1 MNIGFIGLGNMG
13 KGMALN
19 LAKAGHKVSVYD
31 INTEAVNNL
40 NSKGCVGCSD
50 LLTAVSDVE
59 VVISMLPEGSHVRD
73 VYLSE
78 NGVIANANKDT
89 LLIECSTIDINTIKN
104 VGEIA
109 INKGMRIIDA
119 PVSGGIVGADNGTL
133 TFMVGGSEINFN
145 SALSILSDMGKN
157 IIHAGELGAGL
168 AVKICN
174 NMILG
179 TTMIA
184 LAESFTMAKKLG
196 LDQKKFFEISSK
208 ATGMSWAML
217 NHLPVANII
226 ETSSADNN
234 FKPGFA
240 AEMML
245 KDLSLAQNAADSVN
259 ISTPIGLKALDM
271 YKEFINQGKGSL
283 DYSAIIKLIEE
294 SS

>member
-19 LAKAGHKVSVYD
+19 LVKAGHNVNVYD
-31 INTEAVNNL
+31 INTEVVSYL

-50 LLTAVSDVE
+50 ILTLVSDVE

-73 VYLSE
+73 VYLNE
-78 NGVIANANKDT
+78 NGVIAHANKDT

-109 INKGMRIIDA
+109 TNKGMRIIDA

-133 TFMVGGSEINFN
+133 TFIVGGSEVNFN
-145 SALSILSDMGKN
+145 SALLILSDMGKN
-157 IIHAGELGAGL
+157 VIHAGELGAGL
-168 AVKICN
+168 AVKIWN

-226 ETSSADNN
+226 ETSSANNN

>member
-40 NSKGCVGCSD
+40 NSKGCFGCSD
-50 LLTAVSDVE
+50 LLKAVSDVE

-133 TFMVGGSEINFN
+133 TFMVGGSEVNFN

-157 IIHAGELGAGL
+157 VIHAGELGAGL

-196 LDQKKFFEISSK
+196 LDQKTFFDISSK

-226 ETSSADNN
+226 ETSSANNN

>member
-157 IIHAGELGAGL
+157 VIHAGELGAGL

-226 ETSSADNN
+226 ETSAANNN

>member
-19 LAKAGHKVSVYD
+19 LVKAGHNVNVYD
-31 INTEAVNNL
+31 INTEVVSYL

-50 LLTAVSDVE
+50 ILTLVSDVE

-73 VYLSE
+73 VYLNE
-78 NGVIANANKDT
+78 NGVIAHANKDT

-109 INKGMRIIDA
+109 TNKGMRIIDA

-157 IIHAGELGAGL
+157 VIHAGELGAGL

-226 ETSSADNN
+226 ETSSANNN

>member
-40 NSKGCVGCSD
+40 NSKGCFGCSD
-50 LLTAVSDVE
+50 LLKAVSDVE

-133 TFMVGGSEINFN
+133 TFMVGGTEVNFN

-157 IIHAGELGAGL
+157 VIHAGELGAGL

-196 LDQKKFFEISSK
+196 LDQKTFFDISSK

-226 ETSSADNN
+226 ETSSANNN

>member
-19 LAKAGHKVSVYD
+19 LVKAGHKVSVYD

-50 LLTAVSDVE
+50 LLTVVSDVE

-78 NGVIANANKDT
+78 NGVIANANKDA

-133 TFMVGGSEINFN
+133 TFMVGGSEVNFN

-157 IIHAGELGAGL
+157 VIHAGELGAGL

-226 ETSSADNN
+226 ETSSANNN

>member
-31 INTEAVNNL
+31 INTEVVNNL

-50 LLTAVSDVE
+50 LLTLVSDVE

-73 VYLSE
+73 VYLNE
-78 NGVIANANKDT
+78 NGVIAHANKDT

-109 INKGMRIIDA
+109 TNKGMRIIDA

-157 IIHAGELGAGL
+157 VIHAGELGAGL

-226 ETSSADNN
+226 ETSSANNN

>member
-19 LAKAGHKVSVYD
+19 LVKAGHKVSVYD

-157 IIHAGELGAGL
+157 VIHAGELGAGL

-226 ETSSADNN
+226 ETSSANNN

>member
-19 LAKAGHKVSVYD
+19 LVKAGHKVNVYD
-31 INTEAVNNL
+31 INTDAVSYL
-40 NSKGCVGCSD
+40 NSKGCIGCSD
-50 LLTAVSDVE
+50 LLTVVSNVE
-59 VVISMLPEGSHVRD
+59 VIISMLPEGSHVKD
-73 VYLSE
+73 VYLGK
-78 NGVIANANKDT
+78 NGVIENANKDT
-89 LLIECSTIDINTIKN
+89 LLIECSTIDIDTIKH

-109 INKGMRIIDA
+109 NNKDIRIIDA
-119 PVSGGIVGADNGTL
+119 PVSGGIVGADNGSL
-133 TFMVGGSEINFN
+133 TFMVGGQEETFN
-145 SALSILSDMGKN
+145 MAMPILNNMGKN
-157 IIHAGELGAGL
+157 VIHAGELGSGL

-196 LDQKKFFEISSK
+196 LDQKKFFDISSK

-226 ETSSADNN
+226 ETASANNN

-245 KDLSLAQNAADSVN
+245 KDLSLAQTAANSLN
-259 ISTPIGLKALDM
+259 LNTPIGLMALNL
-271 YKEFINQGKGSL
+271 YKEFIKQGNGTL
-283 DYSAIIKLIEE
+283 DYSAIIKLID
-294 SS
+294 SNN

>member
-19 LAKAGHKVSVYD
+19 LVKAGHKVSVYD
-31 INTEAVNNL
+31 INTEVVNNL

-50 LLTAVSDVE
+50 LLTLVSDVE

-73 VYLSE
+73 VYLNE
-78 NGVIANANKDT
+78 NGVIAHANKDT

-109 INKGMRIIDA
+109 TNKGMRIIDA

-133 TFMVGGSEINFN
+133 TFMVGGSEVNFN
-145 SALSILSDMGKN
+145 SALLILSDMGKN
-157 IIHAGELGAGL
+157 VIHAGELGAGL

-226 ETSSADNN
+226 ETSSANNN

>member
-50 LLTAVSDVE
+50 LLTVVSDVE

-73 VYLSE
+73 VYLNE

-89 LLIECSTIDINTIKN
+89 LLIECSTIDINTIKK

-133 TFMVGGSEINFN
+133 TFMVGGSEVNFN

-157 IIHAGELGAGL
+157 VIHAGELGAGL

-226 ETSSADNN
+226 ETSSANNN

>member
-13 KGMALN
+13 RGMALN
-19 LAKAGHKVSVYD
+19 LVKANHKVKVYD
-31 INTEAVNNL
+31 INIDAVNDL
-40 NSKGCVGCSD
+40 NSNGCIGCSNIVN
-50 LLTAVSDVE
+50 TVSNVE
-59 VVISMLPEGSHVRD
+59 IVITMLPEGSHVRD
-73 VYLSE
+73 VYLGS
-78 NGVIANANKDT
+78 NGVIENANKNT
-89 LLIECSTIDINTIKN
+89 LLIDCSTIDIDTIKN
-104 VGEIA
+104 VGEEASI
-109 INKGMRIIDA
+109 KGMKLIDA

-133 TFMVGGSEINFN
+133 SFMVGGSAVNFN

-157 IIHAGELGAGL
+157 VIHAGELGAGL

-217 NHLPVANII
+217 NHLPVAIII
-226 ETSSADNN
+226 ETSSANNN

>member
-13 KGMALN
+13 RGMALN
-19 LAKAGHKVSVYD
+19 LVKANHKVKVYD
-31 INTEAVNNL
+31 INIDAVNDL
-40 NSKGCVGCSD
+40 NSNGCIGCSNIVD
-50 LLTAVSDVE
+50 TVSNVE
-59 VVISMLPEGSHVRD
+59 IVITMLPEGSHVRD
-73 VYLSE
+73 VYLGS
-78 NGVIANANKDT
+78 NGVIENANKNT
-89 LLIECSTIDINTIKN
+89 LLIDCSTIDIDTIKN
-104 VGEIA
+104 VGEEASI
-109 INKGMRIIDA
+109 KGMKLIDA
-119 PVSGGIVGADNGTL
+119 LVSGGMVGTHNGTL
-133 TFMVGGSEINFN
+133 TFMVGGSEVNFN

-157 IIHAGELGAGL
+157 VIHAGELGAGL

-196 LDQKKFFEISSK
+196 LDQKTFFDISSK

-226 ETSSADNN
+226 ETSSANNN

-271 YKEFINQGKGSL
+271 YKEFINQGRGSL

>member
-40 NSKGCVGCSD
+40 NSKGCFGCSD
-50 LLTAVSDVE
+50 LLKAVSDVE

-133 TFMVGGSEINFN
+133 TFMVGGSEVNFN

-157 IIHAGELGAGL
+157 VIHAGELGAGL

-196 LDQKKFFEISSK
+196 LDQKTFFDISSK

-226 ETSSADNN
+226 ETSSANNN

-271 YKEFINQGKGSL
+271 YKEFINQGRGSL

>member
-19 LAKAGHKVSVYD
+19 LVKAGHNVNVYD
-31 INTEAVNNL
+31 INTEVVSYL

-50 LLTAVSDVE
+50 ILTLVSDVE

-78 NGVIANANKDT
+78 NGVIAHANKDT

-109 INKGMRIIDA
+109 TNKGMRIIDA

-133 TFMVGGSEINFN
+133 TFMVGGSEVNFN
-145 SALSILSDMGKN
+145 SALSILSDMGN
-157 IIHAGELGAGL
+157 NVIHAGELGAGL

>member
-19 LAKAGHKVSVYD
+19 LVKAGHNVNVYD
-31 INTEAVNNL
+31 INTEVVSYL

-50 LLTAVSDVE
+50 ILTLVSDVE

-133 TFMVGGSEINFN
+133 TFMVGGSEVNFN
-145 SALSILSDMGKN
+145 SALLILSDMGKN
-157 IIHAGELGAGL
+157 VIHAGELGAGL